1 MDGGTE
7 NRCKGAS
14 RVQVHTVDAPRR
26 LFPNA
31 GAQLSFLCQLSAVS
45 LSLIDGCLFLEKLD
59 ERERESP
66 TGRGD
71 QGPSAPASLV

>member
-1 MDGGTE
+1 M
-7 NRCKGAS
+7 
-14 RVQVHTVDAPRR
+14 QVHTVDAPRR

-59 ERERESP
+59 ERERVPLVGE
-66 TGRGD
+66 TR
-71 QGPSAPASLV
+71 APQPQRRWCEQPQRVASS